1 MGRRTAAAF
10 TPIALLGLI
19 AVILAGCAALGLQR
33 EKATS
38 EPAGAGDYGSL
49 CPGFNRAACDGKNLR
64 TAFHLST

>member
-19 AVILAGCAALGLQR
+19 AVILAGCAAFGITTQ

-38 EPAGAGDYGSL
+38 NRPVQETMEVFAGL
-49 CPGFNRAACDGKNLR
+49 
-64 TAFHLST
+64 